1 MIFKTEGDIMG
12 DRISDKNTAIHWAW
26 IVLAVCFVNLFV
38 NYGIRLGYSVVLP
51 EMIRTLGFSRRQA
64 GDIFNAYFLAYIC
77 LSLFAGNLTDRLGAR
92 KIIPMFGIVLG
103 IGTLLMGTAASFWQA
118 SLFFG
123 IVGMGAAAMWTP
135 IIALVQRW
143 FAVQRRGMALGILST
158 GFGLGFASMGKLF
171 PMIVAEW
178 SWRYCWYFLGIAAL
192 LMVFVNL
199 LLLRSKPED
208 KGLVPWGT
216 SAGEIVPTP
225 QATGGPKV
233 ETRYSEILTTGRFWI
248 LGFSYLLIA
257 GSLYIPTT
265 FMVDYARHE
274 LGFPYEQA
282 SLLAT
287 IHGIGQIAGVLTI
300 GMISDYIGRRMTIL
314 LSNLCIAVSIV
325 CIVASGG
332 NQVWLF
338 ASVGA
343 LGAFFGATFPM
354 YGAAG
359 GDYFRKEIMGT
370 VIGALTIFY
379 GTGAILAHRFAG
391 QIRDTTGSFTF
402 SFIIA
407 IVASVIAAALMG
419 FVKQPEQER

>member
-1 MIFKTEGDIMG
+1 MG
-12 DRISDKNTAIHWAW
+12 DGTSGRSPVIHWAW
-26 IVLAVCFVNLFV
+26 IILAVCFVNLFV

-64 GDIFNAYFLAYIC
+64 GDIFNAYFLAYII

-92 KIIPMFGIVLG
+92 KIIPLFGIVLG
-103 IGTLLMGTAASFWQA
+103 IGTLLMGTSTSFWQA
-118 SLFFG
+118 SMFFG

-135 IIALVQRW
+135 IITLVQRW
-143 FAVQRRGMALGILST
+143 FAIKRRGMALGILST
-158 GFGLGFASMGKLF
+158 GFGLGFASMGRLF
-171 PMIVAEW
+171 PLIVAEW
-178 SWRYCWYFLGIAAL
+178 NWRYCWYFLGVAAL
-192 LMVFVNL
+192 VMVFVNL

-216 SAGEIVPTP
+216 PGDETP
-225 QATGGPKV
+225 VASTVTGPQQSQA
-233 ETRYSEILTTGRFWI
+233 RYSEILTAGRFWV

-257 GSLYIPTT
+257 GALYIPTT
-265 FMVDYARHE
+265 FMVDYARYE
-274 LGFPYEQA
+274 LNFPYGQA
-282 SLLAT
+282 SFLAT
-287 IHGIGQIAGVLTI
+287 IHGMGQIVGVLTI
-300 GMISDYIGRRMTIL
+300 GLASDYIGRRMTIL
-314 LSNLCIAVSIV
+314 LSNLCIAISILCLV
-325 CIVASGG
+325 VSGG

-391 QIRDTTGSFTF
+391 QIRDATGSFMIPF
-402 SFIIA
+402 VIA
-407 IVASVIAAALMG
+407 IAASAVAAALMG
-419 FVKQPEQER
+419 FVKRPQERQ

>member
-1 MIFKTEGDIMG
+1 MG
-12 DRISDKNTAIHWAW
+12 NTASGKSPVIHWAW
-26 IVLAVCFVNLFV
+26 IILFISFINLFV

-64 GDIFNAYFLAYIC
+64 GDIFNAYFLAYIL

-92 KIIPMFGIVLG
+92 KIIPMFGVVLG
-103 IGTLLMGTAASFWQA
+103 IGTLLMGTSASFWQA
-118 SLFFG
+118 SMFFG

-143 FAVQRRGMALGILST
+143 FAVKRRGMALGILST

-171 PMIVAEW
+171 PIIVAEW

-192 LMVFVNL
+192 IMVSVNL
-199 LLLRSKPED
+199 FFLRSKPED

-216 SAGEIVPTP
+216 PVGEIIPTP
-225 QATGGPKV
+225 QATGSRAVK
-233 ETRYSEILTTGRFWI
+233 TRYSEILTVPRFWI
-248 LGFSYLLIA
+248 LGFSYLLVA

-265 FMVDYARHE
+265 FMVDYARYE
-274 LGFPYEQA
+274 LGFPYERA

-287 IHGIGQIAGVLTI
+287 IHGIGQIIGVLSI

-314 LSNLCIAVSIV
+314 LSNLCIGVSIV

-332 NQVWLF
+332 NQAWLF
-338 ASVGA
+338 TSIGA

-391 QIRDTTGSFTF
+391 QIRDATGSFTIP
-402 SFIIA
+402 FIIA
-407 IVASVIAAALMG
+407 IVASIVASVLMV
-419 FVKQPEQER
+419 FVKRSK

>member
-1 MIFKTEGDIMG
+1 MG
-12 DRISDKNTAIHWAW
+12 DDASGKNTMIHWAW
-26 IVLAVCFVNLFV
+26 IILGVCFVNLFV

-64 GDIFNAYFLAYIC
+64 GDIFNAYFITYIC

-92 KIIPMFGIVLG
+92 KIIPLFGIVLG
-103 IGTLLMGTAASFWQA
+103 VGTLLMGTSSSFWEA

-135 IIALVQRW
+135 IITLVQRW
-143 FAVQRRGMALGILST
+143 FAIKRRGMALGILST
-158 GFGLGFASMGKLF
+158 GFGLGFASMGRLF
-171 PMIVAEW
+171 PVIVAEW
-178 SWRYCWYFLGIAAL
+178 SWRYCWYFLGVAAL
-192 LMVFVNL
+192 IMVFVNL

-216 SAGEIVPTP
+216 PAGEITQTS
-225 QATGGPKV
+225 QATGGHQ
-233 ETRYSEILTTGRFWI
+233 ERARYSEILTAGRFWV

-265 FMVDYARHE
+265 FMVDYARYE
-274 LGFPYEQA
+274 LGFPYGQA
-282 SLLAT
+282 SFLAT
-287 IHGIGQIAGVLTI
+287 IHGMGQIVGVLTI
-300 GMISDYIGRRMTIL
+300 GLASDYIGRRMTIL
-314 LSNLCIAVSIV
+314 LSNICIAISIV

-338 ASVGA
+338 TSVGA

-391 QIRDTTGSFTF
+391 QIRDATGSFMIPF
-402 SFIIA
+402 GVA
-407 IVASVIAAALMG
+407 IVASAVAAILMG
-419 FVKQPEQER
+419 FVKRPQTRQ

>member
-1 MIFKTEGDIMG
+1 MG
-12 DRISDKNTAIHWAW
+12 DNVSGKSPVIHWAW
-26 IVLAVCFVNLFV
+26 IILFISFINLFV

-64 GDIFNAYFLAYIC
+64 GDIFNAYFLAYIL

-92 KIIPMFGIVLG
+92 KIIPMFGVVLG
-103 IGTLLMGTAASFWQA
+103 IGTLLMGTSASFWQA

-143 FAVQRRGMALGILST
+143 FAVKRRGMALGILST

-171 PMIVAEW
+171 PIIVAEW

-192 LMVFVNL
+192 IMVFVNL
-199 LLLRSKPED
+199 FFLRSKPED

-216 SAGEIVPTP
+216 PVGEIIPTP
-225 QATGGPKV
+225 QATGSQVVK
-233 ETRYSEILTTGRFWI
+233 TRYSEILTVPRFWI
-248 LGFSYLLIA
+248 LGFSYLLVA

-265 FMVDYARHE
+265 FMVDYARYE
-274 LGFPYEQA
+274 LGFPYERA

-287 IHGIGQIAGVLTI
+287 IHGIGQIIGVLSI

-314 LSNLCIAVSIV
+314 LSNLCIGVSIV

-332 NQVWLF
+332 NQAWLF
-338 ASVGA
+338 TSIGA

-391 QIRDTTGSFTF
+391 QIRDATGSFTIP
-402 SFIIA
+402 FIIA
-407 IVASVIAAALMG
+407 IVASIVASVLMV
-419 FVKQPEQER
+419 FVKRSK

>member
-1 MIFKTEGDIMG
+1 MG
-12 DRISDKNTAIHWAW
+12 ESTSDKNPAIHWAW
-26 IVLAVCFVNLFV
+26 IILAVCFVNLFV

-64 GDIFNAYFLAYIC
+64 GDIFNAYFLTYIC

-118 SLFFG
+118 SMFFG
-123 IVGMGAAAMWTP
+123 IVGIGAAAMWTP

-143 FAVQRRGMALGILST
+143 FAVKRRGMALGILST

-199 LLLRSKPED
+199 LFLRSKPED
-208 KGLVPWGT
+208 KGFVPWGT
-216 SAGEIVPTP
+216 PVGEIPTTS
-225 QATGGPKV
+225 QQIAGGQKPK
-233 ETRYSEILTTGRFWI
+233 TRYSEILITGRFWI

-265 FMVDYARHE
+265 FMVDYARYE
-274 LGFPYEQA
+274 LGFPYGQA
-282 SLLAT
+282 SFLAT
-287 IHGIGQIAGVLTI
+287 IHGIGQIIGVLSI
-300 GMISDYIGRRMTIL
+300 GLISDYIGRRTTIL

-332 NQVWLF
+332 NQAWLY

-391 QIRDTTGSFTF
+391 QIRDATGSFTIP
-402 SFIIA
+402 FIIA
-407 IVASVIAAALMG
+407 IVASVIASALMG
-419 FVKQPEQER
+419 FVKRPQEGQ

>member
-1 MIFKTEGDIMG
+1 MG
-12 DRISDKNTAIHWAW
+12 GNTSERSPMIHWAW
-26 IVLAVCFVNLFV
+26 IILAVCFANLFV

-64 GDIFNAYFLAYIC
+64 GDIFNAYFLAYIF
-77 LSLFAGNLTDRLGAR
+77 LSLCAGNLTDRLGAR
-92 KIIPMFGIVLG
+92 KIIPMFGVVLG
-103 IGTLLMGTAASFWQA
+103 IGTLLMGTSTSFWQA

-135 IIALVQRW
+135 IITLVQRW
-143 FAVQRRGMALGILST
+143 FAIKRRGMALGILST
-158 GFGLGFASMGKLF
+158 GFGLGFASMGKIF
-171 PMIVAEW
+171 PIIVAEW

-192 LMVFVNL
+192 FMVFVNL
-199 LLLRSKPED
+199 LLLRSTPED
-208 KGLVPWGT
+208 KGLMPWG
-216 SAGEIVPTP
+216 SPASEIIPTP
-225 QATGGPKV
+225 QTAGGQKTK
-233 ETRYSEILTTGRFWI
+233 TRYSEILTTGRFWI

-265 FMVDYARHE
+265 FMVDYARYE
-274 LGFPYEQA
+274 LNFPYERA
-282 SLLAT
+282 SSLAT
-287 IHGIGQIAGVLTI
+287 IHGIGQIIGVLTI

-314 LSNLCIAVSIV
+314 LSNLCIGVSIV
-325 CIVASGG
+325 CIIASGG

-338 ASVGA
+338 TSVGA

-391 QIRDTTGSFTF
+391 QIRDATGSF
-402 SFIIA
+402 SIPFIIA
-407 IVASVIAAALMG
+407 GAASVIAASLMG
-419 FVKQPEQER
+419 FVKRPEERE

>member
-1 MIFKTEGDIMG
+1 MG
-12 DRISDKNTAIHWAW
+12 DTASGKSPVIHWAW
-26 IVLAVCFVNLFV
+26 IILFISFINLFV

-64 GDIFNAYFLAYIC
+64 GDIFNAYFLTYIL

-92 KIIPMFGIVLG
+92 KIIPMFGVVLG
-103 IGTLLMGTAASFWQA
+103 IGTLLMGTSASFWQA
-118 SLFFG
+118 SMFFG

-143 FAVQRRGMALGILST
+143 FAVKRRGMALGILST

-171 PMIVAEW
+171 PIIVAEW

-192 LMVFVNL
+192 IMVSVNL
-199 LLLRSKPED
+199 FFLRSKPED

-216 SAGEIVPTP
+216 PVGEIIPTP
-225 QATGGPKV
+225 QATGSRAVK
-233 ETRYSEILTTGRFWI
+233 TRYSEILTVPRFWI
-248 LGFSYLLIA
+248 LGFSYLLVA

-265 FMVDYARHE
+265 FMVDYARYE
-274 LGFPYEQA
+274 LGFPYERA

-287 IHGIGQIAGVLTI
+287 IHGIGQIIGVLSI

-314 LSNLCIAVSIV
+314 LSNLCIGVSIV

-332 NQVWLF
+332 NQAWLF
-338 ASVGA
+338 TSIGA

-391 QIRDTTGSFTF
+391 QIRDATGSFTIP
-402 SFIIA
+402 FIIA
-407 IVASVIAAALMG
+407 IVASILASVLMV
-419 FVKQPEQER
+419 FVKRSK

>member
-1 MIFKTEGDIMG
+1 MG
-12 DRISDKNTAIHWAW
+12 GSASDKNPAIHWAW
-26 IVLAVCFVNLFV
+26 IILAVCFVNLFV
-38 NYGIRLGYSVVLP
+38 NYGIRLGYGVVLP
-51 EMIRTLGFSRRQA
+51 EMIRTLGLSRRQA

-92 KIIPMFGIVLG
+92 KIIPLFGIVLG
-103 IGTLLMGTAASFWQA
+103 IGTLLMGTAANFWQA

-135 IIALVQRW
+135 IITLVQRW
-143 FAVQRRGMALGILST
+143 FAIKRRGMALGILST

-171 PMIVAEW
+171 PIIVAEW

-192 LMVFVNL
+192 AMVFVNIF
-199 LLLRSKPED
+199 LLRSKPED
-208 KGLVPWGT
+208 TGLTPWGT
-216 SAGEIVPTP
+216 PVDEIPPAP
-225 QATGGPKV
+225 QTIGGQK
-233 ETRYSEILTTGRFWI
+233 EKTRYSEILTTPRFWV
-248 LGFSYLLIA
+248 LGSSYLLIA

-265 FMVDYARHE
+265 FMVDYARSE
-274 LGFPYEQA
+274 LGFPYGQA

-287 IHGIGQIAGVLTI
+287 IHGSGQIIGVLTI

-314 LSNLCIAVSIV
+314 LSNLCIAASIV
-325 CIVASGG
+325 CIVVSGG
-332 NQVWLF
+332 NQAWLF

-391 QIRDTTGSFTF
+391 QIRDATGSFLIP
-402 SFIIA
+402 FIIA
-407 IVASVIAAALMG
+407 IVASVAASALMG
-419 FVKQPEQER
+419 FVKRPEQER

>member
-1 MIFKTEGDIMG
+1 MG
-12 DRISDKNTAIHWAW
+12 YTTSGKSPAIHWAW
-26 IVLAVCFVNLFV
+26 IILAVCFVNLFV

-92 KIIPMFGIVLG
+92 RIIPLFGIALG
-103 IGTLLMGTAASFWQA
+103 IGTLFMGAAENFWQA
-118 SLFFG
+118 SLSFSV
-123 IVGMGAAAMWTP
+123 VGMGAAAMWTP
-135 IIALVQRW
+135 IITLVQRW
-143 FAVQRRGMALGILST
+143 FAIKRRGMALGILST

-171 PMIVAEW
+171 PMIVSEW
-178 SWRYCWYFLGIAAL
+178 SWRYCWYFLGVAAL

-199 LLLRSKPED
+199 FLLRSKPED
-208 KGLVPWGT
+208 KGLAPWG
-216 SAGEIVPTP
+216 APVDEIPPAP
-225 QATGGPKV
+225 QAIGGQK
-233 ETRYSEILTTGRFWI
+233 EKARYSEILTTGRFWI
-248 LGFSYLLIA
+248 LGFSYFLIA

-265 FMVDYARHE
+265 FMVDYARSE
-274 LGFPYEQA
+274 LGFPYGQA

-287 IHGIGQIAGVLTI
+287 IHGIGQIIGVLTI
-300 GMISDYIGRRMTIL
+300 SMISDYIGRRMTIL
-314 LSNLCIAVSIV
+314 FSNLCIGASIV
-325 CIVASGG
+325 CIIASGG
-332 NQVWLF
+332 NQAWLF

-379 GTGAILAHRFAG
+379 GTGAILAHRLAG
-391 QIRDTTGSFTF
+391 QVRDATGSFMVPF
-402 SFIIA
+402 IVAVAASFIAA
-407 IVASVIAAALMG
+407 ILMG
-419 FVKQPEQER
+419 FVKRPQERQ

>member
-1 MIFKTEGDIMG
+1 MG
-12 DRISDKNTAIHWAW
+12 DTASGKSPVIHWAW
-26 IVLAVCFVNLFV
+26 IILFISFINLFV

-64 GDIFNAYFLAYIC
+64 GDIFNAYFLTYIL

-92 KIIPMFGIVLG
+92 KIIPMFGVVLG
-103 IGTLLMGTAASFWQA
+103 IGTLLMGTSASFWQA
-118 SLFFG
+118 SMFFG

-143 FAVQRRGMALGILST
+143 FAVKRRGMALGILST

-171 PMIVAEW
+171 PIIVAEW

-192 LMVFVNL
+192 IMVSVNL
-199 LLLRSKPED
+199 FFLRSKPED

-216 SAGEIVPTP
+216 PVGEIIPTP
-225 QATGGPKV
+225 QATGSQAVK
-233 ETRYSEILTTGRFWI
+233 TRYSEILTVPRFWI
-248 LGFSYLLIA
+248 LGFSYLLVA

-265 FMVDYARHE
+265 FMVDYARYE
-274 LGFPYEQA
+274 LGFPYERA

-287 IHGIGQIAGVLTI
+287 IHGIGQIIGVLSI

-314 LSNLCIAVSIV
+314 LSNLCIGVSIV

-332 NQVWLF
+332 NQAWLF
-338 ASVGA
+338 TSIGA

-391 QIRDTTGSFTF
+391 QIRDATGSFTIP
-402 SFIIA
+402 FIIA
-407 IVASVIAAALMG
+407 IVASILASVLMV
-419 FVKQPEQER
+419 FVKRSK

>member
-1 MIFKTEGDIMG
+1 MD
-12 DRISDKNTAIHWAW
+12 DNTSGKSQVIHWAW
-26 IVLAVCFVNLFV
+26 IILFISFINLFV

-64 GDIFNAYFLAYIC
+64 GDIFNAYFLAYIL

-92 KIIPMFGIVLG
+92 KIIPIFGVVLG
-103 IGTLLMGTAASFWQA
+103 IGTLLMGTSASFWQA

-143 FAVQRRGMALGILST
+143 FAVKRRGMALGILST

-171 PMIVAEW
+171 PIIVSEW
-178 SWRYCWYFLGIAAL
+178 SWRYCWYFLGIAAQNL
-192 LMVFVNL
+192 VFVNL
-199 LLLRSKPED
+199 FFLRSKPED

-216 SAGEIVPTP
+216 PAGEIITTP
-225 QATGGPKV
+225 QAIGSQAVKTK
-233 ETRYSEILTTGRFWI
+233 YSEILTVPRFWI
-248 LGFSYLLIA
+248 LGFSYLLVA

-265 FMVDYARHE
+265 FMVDYARYE
-274 LGFPYEQA
+274 LGFPYERA

-287 IHGIGQIAGVLTI
+287 IHGIGQIIGVLSI

-314 LSNLCIAVSIV
+314 LSNLCIGVSIV

-332 NQVWLF
+332 NQAWLF
-338 ASVGA
+338 TSVGA

-359 GDYFRKEIMGT
+359 GDYFRKEIIGT

-391 QIRDTTGSFTF
+391 QIRDTTGSFTIPF
-402 SFIIA
+402 VIA
-407 IVASVIAAALMG
+407 IVASVVASVLMG
-419 FVKQPEQER
+419 FVKRPK

>member
-1 MIFKTEGDIMG
+1 MG
-12 DRISDKNTAIHWAW
+12 NTASGKSPVIHWAW
-26 IVLAVCFVNLFV
+26 IILFISFINLFV

-64 GDIFNAYFLAYIC
+64 GDIFNAYFLAYIL

-92 KIIPMFGIVLG
+92 KIIPMFGVVLG
-103 IGTLLMGTAASFWQA
+103 IGTLLMGTSASFWQA
-118 SLFFG
+118 SMFFG

-143 FAVQRRGMALGILST
+143 FAVKRRGMALGILST

-171 PMIVAEW
+171 PIIVAEW

-192 LMVFVNL
+192 IMVSVNL
-199 LLLRSKPED
+199 FFLRSKPED

-216 SAGEIVPTP
+216 PVGEIIPTP
-225 QATGGPKV
+225 QATGSRAVK
-233 ETRYSEILTTGRFWI
+233 TRYSEILTVPRFWI
-248 LGFSYLLIA
+248 LGFSYLLVA

-265 FMVDYARHE
+265 FMVDYARYE
-274 LGFPYEQA
+274 LGFPYERA

-287 IHGIGQIAGVLTI
+287 IHGIGQIIGVLSI

-314 LSNLCIAVSIV
+314 LSNLCIGVSIV

-332 NQVWLF
+332 NQAWLF
-338 ASVGA
+338 TSIGA

-391 QIRDTTGSFTF
+391 QIRDATGSFTIP
-402 SFIIA
+402 FIIA
-407 IVASVIAAALMG
+407 IVASILASVLMV
-419 FVKQPEQER
+419 FVKRSK

>member
-1 MIFKTEGDIMG
+1 MG
-12 DRISDKNTAIHWAW
+12 DTASGKSPVIHWAW
-26 IVLAVCFVNLFV
+26 IILFISFINLFV

-64 GDIFNAYFLAYIC
+64 GDIFNAYFLTYIL

-92 KIIPMFGIVLG
+92 KIIPMFGVVLG
-103 IGTLLMGTAASFWQA
+103 IGTLLMGTSASFWQA
-118 SLFFG
+118 SMFFG

-143 FAVQRRGMALGILST
+143 FAVKRRGMALGILST

-171 PMIVAEW
+171 PIIVAEW

-192 LMVFVNL
+192 IMVSVNL
-199 LLLRSKPED
+199 FFLRSKPED

-216 SAGEIVPTP
+216 PVGEIIPTP
-225 QATGGPKV
+225 QATGSRAVK
-233 ETRYSEILTTGRFWI
+233 TRYSEILTVPRFWI
-248 LGFSYLLIA
+248 LGFSYLLVA

-265 FMVDYARHE
+265 FMVDYARYE
-274 LGFPYEQA
+274 LGFPYERA

-287 IHGIGQIAGVLTI
+287 IHGIGQIIGVLSI

-314 LSNLCIAVSIV
+314 LSNLCIGVSIV

-332 NQVWLF
+332 NQAWLF
-338 ASVGA
+338 TSIGA

-391 QIRDTTGSFTF
+391 QIRDATGSFTIP
-402 SFIIA
+402 FIIA
-407 IVASVIAAALMG
+407 IVASIVASVLMV
-419 FVKQPEQER
+419 FVKRSK